1 MLQAIVHFSLR
12 FRGIVLTLA
21 CLLVGYGVYTAA
33 NAKLDVFPDFV
44 PPEVTVQ
51 TEAPGLTPE
60 QVETMVTRPVEAAI
74 NGLGNEE
81 SLRSETIQGLS
92 IITVVFKEGTD
103 VFQARQTLAE
113 KLSETAGVLP
123 AGVGAPKMSPLTS
136 ATMDLL
142 KFGLVSDKLTPMELR
157 TFADWTVLPRVLS
170 VPGVAHCN
178 VFGGEVRQWQVQVH
192 PDLLVAHQLAL
203 TDVLAAA
210 RLASGVRGAG
220 FIDTPNQ
227 RIVLETDGQT
237 LTPAA
242 LGNIVVAT
250 SANGVP
256 VRLRDVATVAEG
268 AAPKFGDALIMGRP
282 GVLMTTASQYGANT
296 MEVTKELEAALA
308 DLKPELER
316 QGITLYPAL
325 HRPAT
330 FITASLENISHSL
343 LLGAIL
349 VSCVLCVMLW
359 NFRTAF
365 ISITAIPLS
374 LLGAIVVL
382 DRFGVTLNTITL
394 GGLAIAL
401 GEVVDDA
408 IIDVENILRRL
419 RENQGLASPRP
430 ALAVILDASVE
441 VRSAI
446 VYATFIVALVFL
458 PVLTLSGLSGSFFAP
473 LARSYILAIMMSLGV
488 ALTITPAL
496 TLLFFPRGAKDHEPP
511 RLQRALR
518 RGYERVLL
526 WVNGHP
532 VGVVI
537 SVALL
542 CVLVLLRL
550 PQLGGDLLPEFRE
563 GHFVLGVST
572 TAGSSLAETLRI
584 GRHISEA
591 LLANP
596 NIATVEQQ
604 VGRAEQGEDTWGPH
618 KSEFHVELKPGLPGR
633 VQAQVEDQIHAILD
647 DTPGISREVVTF
659 LGDRINETLTGE
671 KAPVVINLFGDN
683 LDMLDAKAD
692 EIKTVL
698 AAVPGAGDA
707 AVKTPSLAPRIGV
720 RLRADRL
727 TGLGFRPVEV
737 LEAVQAAYEG
747 EVVAQVYRGSQ
758 TIDLTVVL
766 DEASRREPDDVGALL
781 LKSPSGTVVPL
792 RELADVYLSSGRVSI
807 FHDGGRRLQTV
818 TCTPV
823 GRDIQSFVAEARD
836 QIAKK
841 VTLPT
846 GVYLEYAGA
855 AEADR
860 AATRELLLHGAIA
873 FVGILLLLSVVL
885 GHWRNLLLVLA
896 NLPLAL
902 AGGVLAVYVTGLLGT
917 GTDPLSL
924 LRLFFNFNY
933 GGDQPVASLTMGAEV
948 GFVTLFGI
956 TTRNAIM
963 LISHYDH
970 LVDVEGRT
978 WNLETAVRGAS
989 ERLIPIIMT
998 ASVTALGLLPLA
1010 LGSGE
1015 AGREIEGPMAL
1026 VILGGLITSATL
1038 NLLVLPTLALRFGR
1052 FGARHKE

>member
-446 VYATFIVALVFL
+446 VYATFIVALVVL

-633 VQAQVEDQIHAILD
+633 VR
-647 DTPGISREVVTF
+647 PRSRT
-659 LGDRINETLTGE
+659 RSTRSSMTRR
-671 KAPVVINLFGDN
+671 AS
-683 LDMLDAKAD
+683 
-692 EIKTVL
+692 
-698 AAVPGAGDA
+698 AAR
-707 AVKTPSLAPRIGV
+707 S
-720 RLRADRL
+720 
-727 TGLGFRPVEV
+727 
-737 LEAVQAAYEG
+737 
-747 EVVAQVYRGSQ
+747 
-758 TIDLTVVL
+758 
-766 DEASRREPDDVGALL
+766 
-781 LKSPSGTVVPL
+781 SPS
-792 RELADVYLSSGRVSI
+792 
-807 FHDGGRRLQTV
+807 
-818 TCTPV
+818 
-823 GRDIQSFVAEARD
+823 
-836 QIAKK
+836 
-841 VTLPT
+841 
-846 GVYLEYAGA
+846 
-855 AEADR
+855 
-860 AATRELLLHGAIA
+860 
-873 FVGILLLLSVVL
+873 
-885 GHWRNLLLVLA
+885 
-896 NLPLAL
+896 
-902 AGGVLAVYVTGLLGT
+902 
-917 GTDPLSL
+917 
-924 LRLFFNFNY
+924 
-933 GGDQPVASLTMGAEV
+933 
-948 GFVTLFGI
+948 
-956 TTRNAIM
+956 
-963 LISHYDH
+963 
-970 LVDVEGRT
+970 
-978 WNLETAVRGAS
+978 
-989 ERLIPIIMT
+989 
-998 ASVTALGLLPLA
+998 
-1010 LGSGE
+1010 
-1015 AGREIEGPMAL
+1015 
-1026 VILGGLITSATL
+1026 SATGSTRPSPAKRHPSSSTCSATTSTCSTPR
-1038 NLLVLPTLALRFGR
+1038 PTRSKPSSPPCPAPGMPR
-1052 FGARHKE
+1052 